1 MLSLSSLGRR
11 NRHVFFLMRGLKQ
24 LFRGMPEPELNLLGW
39 LVDSERAAID
49 IGAHS
54 GLYSQQLDRLA
65 SRVIAVEAIPDF
77 AANLR
82 RLLPQIEVVNAAA
95 SDRTGMLTLAIPD
108 GKPGLSSVAHQ
119 QFDPDLNVRRIE
131 IPCTTVDE
139 LVAARA
145 PVGIG
150 FIKIDV
156 EGHEMA
162 VLNGA
167 KKTIRVHR
175 PTLLIEAEER
185 HHPGTVTELLAFFE
199 ALDYSGFYLD
209 GRLRALKS
217 FDPAIHQSLEGVDIK
232 ALDRGDY
239 AGKYINNF
247 IFIP

>member
-1 MLSLSSLGRR
+1 MFSLSSLGRR
-11 NRHVFFLMRGLKQ
+11 NRHAFLFMRGLKQ
-24 LFRGMPEPELNLLGW
+24 MFRGMPEPELNLLGW
-39 LVDSERAAID
+39 LVDGERAAID
-49 IGAHS
+49 VGAHS
-54 GLYSQQLDRLA
+54 GLYSQQLSKLA
-65 SRVIAVEAIPDF
+65 TRVIAVEAIPEL
-77 AANLR
+77 AVNLR
-82 RLLPQIEVVNAAA
+82 RLLPQIEVINAAA
-95 SDRTGMLTLAIPD
+95 SDSSGTLTLAIPD

-119 QFDPDLNVRRIE
+119 QFDPDLTVRRIE

-139 LVAARA
+139 LVAARG
-145 PVGIG
+145 PIGIG

-167 KKTIRVHR
+167 RETIRAHR

-185 HHPGTVTELLAFFE
+185 HRPGTVAELLAFFE

-209 GRLRALKS
+209 GQLRALKS
-217 FDPAIHQSLEGVDIK
+217 FNAAVHQSLEGVDIK
-232 ALDRGDY
+232 AIDHGDY